1 MTGKIKLVH
10 SGGNSVSVAVPTN
23 APSASEVEFK
33 LPQSDGS
40 SGQRIVT
47 DGSGNLSFASAGAS
61 GKILQVVQTVKT
73 DHFSVSNAN
82 GSDITGMSVAITPS
96 SSSNKVLI
104 SIELAWG
111 DAGNGY
117 AGFRLI
123 RVQSSGDTNIG
134 QSTALDSA
142 NSANTQDTAFACGSE
157 SSQGTYKLN
166 NTSFEFLDSPSTTSA
181 TTYKLQIITW
191 TSGTFHLNRP
201 NSIGNARYTMSGT
214 STMTAKE
221 VAA

>member
-40 SGQRIVT
+40 SGQALVT
-47 DGSGNLSFASAGAS
+47 DASGNLSFASVAG

-82 GSDITGMSVAITPS
+82 GSDITGMSVAITPA

-104 SIELAWG
+104 SIELQCG
-111 DAGNGY
+111 DNGNGY
-117 AGFRLI
+117 AGFRLV
-123 RVQSSGDTNIG
+123 RVQSSGDTVIG

-142 NSANTQDTAFACGSE
+142 NSANTQDTAFAFGSE
-157 SSQGTYKLN
+157 SSQATYKLN
-166 NTSFEFLDSPSTTSA
+166 NTSFKFLDSPSTTSA

-191 TSGTFHLNRP
+191 TSTTFHLNRP
-201 NSIGNARYTMSGT
+201 NSIGNARYTMSST
-214 STMTAKE
+214 STITAQE